1 MQDPWYSV
9 LPVFLPSTH
18 QLWLGRKKTL
28 CCAQPLLRD
37 CRSVLKELMPFLEAA
52 AGAAVGGIAKMSN
65 LWFVPA

>member
-1 MQDPWYSV
+1 MVQRATSV
-9 LPVFLPSTH
+9 FTIKSPAAV
-18 QLWLGRKKTL
+18 RKKKIL